1 MNKLN
6 LSSRGQYRNKRGTI
20 VFRYAV
26 KGTEAAMD
34 AFEQA
39 QGEYHVVDQDSG
51 ETLYF
56 TPRFAGKNATLIVTD
71 EGKVYVDMSEL
82 EQQAS
87 LISQFGGNLGQA
99 MADAFARKLGGGSAS
114 SSPKASKSDEGDE
127 GADDGGLPTEQ
138 EKPASKPASKRVRR

>member
-1 MNKLN
+1 MTKLN

-26 KGTEAAMD
+26 KGTESALD

-51 ETLYF
+51 EVLYF

-99 MADAFARKLGGGSAS
+99 MADAFARKMSGGSAS
-114 SSPKASKSDEGDE
+114 ASTKAPATDEPASS
-127 GADDGGLPTEQ
+127 DDGGLPTES
-138 EKPASKPASKRVRR
+138 EKSAPKATSRRVRR